1 MKNRYTYRLVPL
13 LIFSTI
19 LLWPFFSG
27 CKKESPPLEEKEL
40 EPKVEL
46 TVTPEGVI
54 PYGGSIDV
62 RWTADQNTNKV
73 VVKVNGVIKATSS
86 GSASR
91 AGALHLGPLFK
102 DIMVEVIVTNVDL
115 SAQVEKEIR
124 VGDWTTSTFG
134 LVSYYPWRYKAL
146 RISSLDGKILDYWI
160 LDPEVLSWV
169 VNFYKDGRYITSN
182 HPTVV
187 VYWSVPDSNTIVI
200 NGSTRKLQV
209 NQEQMIISYQGTYN
223 GEQVWFD
230 TIYKHASDTPT
241 DPD

>member
-27 CKKESPPLEEKEL
+27 CKKESPPPEKQEV

-54 PYGGSIDV
+54 PYGGSVDV

-73 VVKVNGVIKATSS
+73 VVKVNGVIKVTSS

-115 SAQVEKEIR
+115 STDVEKEVH

-134 LVSYYPWRYKAL
+134 LVSYYPWRYDSL
-146 RISSLDGKILDYWI
+146 GRSSLDGKILKRWEAA
-160 LDPEVLSWV
+160 PELLSSV
-169 VNFYKDGRYITSN
+169 TNFHRDGRYINSDY
-182 HPTVV
+182 PTAVV
-187 VYWSVPDSNTIVI
+187 QWSVPDSNTIVI
-200 NGSTRKLQV
+200 NGSTSKLLVDQK
-209 NQEQMIISYQGTYN
+209 QMIISYQGTYN
-223 GEQVWFD
+223 GETVWFD
-230 TIYKHASDTPT
+230 TIYKHASDTPL
-241 DPD
+241 D

>member
-1 MKNRYTYRLVPL
+1 MKDRYTYRLVPL

-19 LLWPFFSG
+19 LLWPLFPG

-134 LVSYYPWRYKAL
+134 LVSYYPWRYKEF
-146 RISSLDGKILDYWI
+146 RVSSLDGKIL
-160 LDPEVLSWV
+160 
-169 VNFYKDGRYITSN
+169 ITSPV
-182 HPTVV
+182 HIPEQGR
-187 VYWSVPDSNTIVI
+187 PVI
-200 NGSTRKLQV
+200 PAKKWNKMML
-209 NQEQMIISYQGTYN
+209 
-223 GEQVWFD
+223 D
-230 TIYKHASDTPT
+230 HH
-241 DPD
+241 